1 MEDQKKAAKGFP
13 EIQKQITDEIE
24 NWKDKQKDFNLELY
38 NTKKSIKDIYKSL
51 ADEVVS
57 IYKEMYEKMRD
68 IELEAHQKATQ
79 DKIDE
84 IDKEDEEAKYQKELK
99 EKNQA
104 IQETKDKISK
114 LSMNDSSEAK
124 SQVKDLEKQL
134 QEQQEALDEYIKDR
148 SNTKRKEAL
157 QDQLEKDQDAI
168 NEKYDNLTNDERAFK
183 KIEDK
188 LMNGKITD
196 ISKQLNEFSKFINS
210 NMESIGKS
218 ISNNLIDK
226 FKEASNALSTV
237 VKGNTTGK
245 KVSSFDTGGYTGTGL
260 GAGKLAFLHNK
271 ELILN
276 KTDTENMLQAVKE
289 VRKLSNSDLEAEKQ
303 VKPDLSKYK
312 DILSSVSF
320 VAWKLGLPNLNA
332 NVKTNVLNSIGNNNT
347 ENSTVNNDFKFQDT
361 VNESGNPH
369 KAVDLMYKQSV
380 NGLKQSGINL
390 NFNMK

>member
-1 MEDQKKAAKGFP
+1 MKSTKKMMKLN
-13 EIQKQITDEIE
+13 I
-24 NWKDKQKDFNLELY
+24 KDKV
-38 NTKKSIKDIYKSL
+38 YKLSV
-51 ADEVVS
+51 DS
-57 IYKEMYEKMRD
+57 D
-68 IELEAHQKATQ
+68 
-79 DKIDE
+79 
-84 IDKEDEEAKYQKELK
+84 EAK
-99 EKNQA
+99 A
-104 IQETKDKISK
+104 
-114 LSMNDSSEAK
+114 
-124 SQVKDLEKQL
+124 QVKDLEKQL
-134 QEQQEALDEYIKDR
+134 QEQQEALDEFIKDR

-168 NEKYDNLTNDERAFK
+168 NDKYDNLTNDERAFK

-196 ISKQLNEFSKFINS
+196 ITKQLNEFSKFINS

-226 FKEASNALSTV
+226 LKEASNALSTV

-260 GAGKLAFLHNK
+260 GAGKLAFLHDK

-320 VAWKLGLPNLNA
+320 AAGKLGLPNLNA
-332 NVKTNVLNSIGNNNT
+332 NIKTNVPNSIANNNT
-347 ENSTVNNDFKFQDT
+347 ENSTVNNDVKLQFTITEANNAKET
-361 VNESGNPH
+361 ANLV
-369 KAVDLMYKQSV
+369 YKEIT
-380 NGLKQSGINL
+380 NGLKNKGL
-390 NFNMK
+390 NFNIG